1 MQALMLDQLQVVVG
15 GLVGIRAPLRR
26 APRLMMHYGD
36 LASSERLTI
45 ERGHLPTIAPVARPF
60 QSPYIRRELFKHSR
74 DLCITWINVCSE
86 LYKNQLPTAKLQFR
100 SGCALHA
107 SG

>member
-60 QSPYIRRELFKHSR
+60 LHSTGAFQTLSR
-74 DLCITWINVCSE
+74 S
-86 LYKNQLPTAKLQFR
+86 LYNMD
-100 SGCALHA
+100 
-107 SG
+107 